1 MLMLVQKQMFSSRVH
16 RALLN
21 GNASGFGF
29 QDQPESYAS
38 DHLASRFGGG
48 PMGSKFFNKGISSL
62 LSHITS

>member
-1 MLMLVQKQMFSSRVH
+1 MLMLVQKQMFSSRAH

-21 GNASGFGF
+21 GNASGSGF
-29 QDQPESYAS
+29 QDQPESYSS